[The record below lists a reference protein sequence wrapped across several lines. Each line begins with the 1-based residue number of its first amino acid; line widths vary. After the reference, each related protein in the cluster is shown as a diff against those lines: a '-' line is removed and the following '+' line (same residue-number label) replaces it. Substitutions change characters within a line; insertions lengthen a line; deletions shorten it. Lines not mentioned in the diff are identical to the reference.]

1 MPDTKTEALP
11 KIASFPEKNCG
22 YAPAAAAIYA
32 PKQETILQCS
42 QVVAQCRIQRP
53 RPYLKLQAFLRKI
66 CGYALTAAAIS
77 APKQEA
83 ILQCSQVAAQC
94 RMQMLSQAKSTMHE
108 LRLIYKGARLGQPD
122 SSS

>member
-1 MPDTKTEALP
+1 MPGTKSKALP
-11 KIASFPEKNCG
+11 KIASFPKKNCG
-22 YAPAAAAIYA
+22 YTP
-32 PKQETILQCS
+32 T
-42 QVVAQCRIQRP
+42 
-53 RPYLKLQAFLRKI
+53 
-66 CGYALTAAAIS
+66 TAAIS